1 MVLNKDTFKEDLPIG
16 EEAEYMVLDIIKEK
30 YPAAYKI
37 KGNFKPYD
45 IYVPETGMRIEVK
58 RDIGSNESDNYFIE
72 YKCNGYK
79 SGIFASRSDYYVI
92 FDENR
97 FIWIRTDRLKSI
109 SKLYGWKWEGTP
121 KGGCSH
127 VKAFLLD
134 KGYVL
139 KFSESITTPH
149 EFSN

>member
-1 MVLNKDTFKEDLPIG
+1 MTDTFKEDIIVG
-16 EEAEYMVLDIIKEK
+16 EEAEKMVLKMVQKK
-30 YPAAYKI
+30 YPEAFKVQ
-37 KGNFKPYD
+37 GNFKYYD
-45 IYVPETGMRIEVK
+45 IFVPEKNISIEVK

-97 FIWIRTDRLKSI
+97 FIWIRTDKLRSI
-109 SKLYGWKWEGTP
+109 SGLFGRKWKGIP
-121 KGGCSH
+121 NGGASE
-127 VKAFLLD
+127 VESYLLD
-134 KGYVL
+134 KYYVVEY
-139 KFSESITTPH
+139 SDMITKLP